1 MVDHE
6 KIKSFVKGTLGCG
19 CADALFEDIET
30 RQGEPDEGFDQEF
43 LIGQRL
49 LVRTLAESDKQ
60 ILLKKLPMLIAD
72 GFEDREKRALNRF
85 RLAIFCENP
94 KETET
99 ALLPLF
105 VRLSQ
110 VDDRMHMHVLSL
122 GEKDSL

>member
-1 MVDHE
+1 MLDHG

-19 CADALFEDIET
+19 CADALFDDIEA
-30 RQGEPDEGFDQEF
+30 RQAEPDEGFDQEF
-43 LIGQRL
+43 LIGRRL

-72 GFEDREKRALNRF
+72 GFEEREKGALNRF

-94 KETET
+94 EETEA

-122 GEKDSL
+122 GEITIN